1 MRKQRIKGMISWIFV
16 LAVLGTVVFFRDSAI
31 AFYCVVFWFL
41 IPFISTA
48 LNLYIRKNL
57 KMEIFCPAS
66 AEKGKEQDADIFVE
80 NRGKLPVFHSFV
92 RVQMKNRLTK
102 EMTERDI
109 EIPTVTEKRKFFLSL
124 RLLRLSD
131 DEDNRSFSD
140 GLAWFSGCPL

>member
-80 NRGKLPVFHSFV
+80 NRGKLPVFHSTDEK
-92 RVQMKNRLTK
+92 QAD
-102 EMTERDI
+102 ER
-109 EIPTVTEKRKFFLSL
+109 
-124 RLLRLSD
+124 
-131 DEDNRSFSD
+131 ND
-140 GLAWFSGCPL
+140 GTGY